1 MCQLQTWRQF
11 ASTALQVRVR
21 RAITAEAEVEVVDT
35 DIHIAVAEVTITGDK
50 VKGNATSVTYT
61 MQGTIVLLEAN
72 SADGVTNMIT
82 LPCVV
87 TRIA

>member
-1 MCQLQTWRQF
+1 MNTD
-11 ASTALQVRVR
+11 TH
-21 RAITAEAEVEVVDT
+21 IT
-35 DIHIAVAEVTITGDK
+35 VAEVTITRAR
-50 VKGNATSVTYT
+50 VKGNASVTYT

-82 LPCVV
+82 SPCVV